1 MVKTVSNS
9 GRFETLWWLNEL
21 ASWDSVIWEDGG
33 HWKYCLC
40 REGVAA
46 NGNGADEDAGESVGV
61 TVDGMYPMAGA
72 VLGAMNP
79 ERGDSGGANDVNA
92 GLTNELENGQYPLAE
107 K

>member
-1 MVKTVSNS
+1 
-9 GRFETLWWLNEL
+9 
-21 ASWDSVIWEDGG
+21 
-33 HWKYCLC
+33 
-40 REGVAA
+40 
-46 NGNGADEDAGESVGV
+46 
-61 TVDGMYPMAGA
+61 MYPMAGA